1 VPKFKTLFLL
11 LSLILAGAC
20 QDFGSKSPQ
29 NEEIRLNKNPN
40 SNNSTIAV
48 HREFLKREQESIE
61 NYIADRNLNLQRNGT
76 GIYYQIEADANGKN
90 ALKVK
95 SGDDVRY
102 HYVISL
108 LNGSELYRSSSDEP
122 AILRVDKED
131 AEIGLHDALKLM
143 SLGDKGLFIL
153 PSHRAFGVS
162 GDQNKIPPF
171 TALVY
176 DLEIVEI
183 QKLQNP

>member
-1 VPKFKTLFLL
+1 MARINALFLL
-11 LSLILAGAC
+11 LMLIFSSAC
-20 QDFGSKSPQ
+20 QDFGSKTKEHQEFTVP
-29 NEEIRLNKNPN
+29 KNPHN
-40 SNNSTIAV
+40 SSIEA
-48 HREFLKREQESIE
+48 HREFLELEKKSIQ
-61 NYIADRNLNLQRNGT
+61 NYIADRNLDLQRNGT
-76 GIYYQIEADANGKN
+76 GIYYRIENNPVFDSIINIQ
-90 ALKVK
+90 
-95 SGDDVRY
+95 SGDEVTY
-102 HYVISL
+102 HYKISL
-108 LNGSELYRSSSDEP
+108 LNGSELYSSSADAP

-143 SLGDKGLFIL
+143 RLGDKGLFIL

-176 DLEIVEI
+176 DLEIVDI

>member
-1 VPKFKTLFLL
+1 MA
-11 LSLILAGAC
+11 LSITAC
-20 QDFGSKSPQ
+20 QDFGSKPPEHQEFSAPQ
-29 NEEIRLNKNPN
+29 IPRNGSIN
-40 SNNSTIAV
+40 A
-48 HREFLKREQESIE
+48 HREFLEREKESIQK
-61 NYIADRNLNLQRNGT
+61 YISDRNLDLQRNGT
-76 GIYYQIEADANGKN
+76 GIYYRIESDSTQKN
-90 ALKVK
+90 PLKVT

-102 HYVISL
+102 HYKISL
-108 LNGSELYRSSSDEP
+108 LTGNQLYSSLADEP
-122 AILRVDKED
+122 AILRIDKED

-176 DLEIVEI
+176 DLEIVDI

>member
-1 VPKFKTLFLL
+1 VSKFKTLFFV
-11 LSLILAGAC
+11 LSLIFIGAC
-20 QDFGSKSPQ
+20 QDFGSKSQQ
-29 NEEIRLNKNPN
+29 NEDIKLKQNTKPK
-40 SNNSTIAV
+40 NSTIEV
-48 HREFLKREQESIE
+48 HREFLKREQQSIQ
-61 NYIADRNLNLQRNGT
+61 NYIADRDLSMQRNGT
-76 GIYYQIEADANGKN
+76 GIYYQIEADSDVDNPIKAQ
-90 ALKVK
+90 
-95 SGDDVRY
+95 SGDDVSY
-102 HYVISL
+102 HYKISL
-108 LNGSELYRSSSDEP
+108 LNGSELYSSAENEP
-122 AILRVDKED
+122 ALLRVDKED

-143 SLGDKGLFIL
+143 SVGDKGLFIL

>member
-1 VPKFKTLFLL
+1 MTKINSLFILL
-11 LSLILAGAC
+11 MLVFLAAC
-20 QDFGSKSPQ
+20 QDLGSTSQEQQEFTAP
-29 NEEIRLNKNPN
+29 KNPRN
-40 SNNSTIAV
+40 SSIEA
-48 HREFLKREQESIE
+48 HREFLELEKKSIK
-61 NYIADRNLNLQRNGT
+61 NYISDRNLDLQRNGT
-76 GIYYQIEADANGKN
+76 GIYYRIEKN
-90 ALKVK
+90 PEFDSIIEVQ
-95 SGDDVRY
+95 SGDEVTY
-102 HYVISL
+102 HYKISL
-108 LNGSELYRSSSDEP
+108 LNGRELYSSSADSP
-122 AILRVDKED
+122 AILRIDKED

-176 DLEIVEI
+176 DLEIVDI

>member
-1 VPKFKTLFLL
+1 MLKNLCLLIALF
-11 LSLILAGAC
+11 AFTAC
-20 QDFGSKSPQ
+20 QDFSSKS
-29 NEEIRLNKNPN
+29 
-40 SNNSTIAV
+40 
-48 HREFLKREQESIE
+48 QESQEIPQPDKNRPGSIE
-61 NYIADRNLNLQRNGT
+61 AHRDFLEREKQSIEAYIKDRNLDLKRNGT
-76 GIYYQIEADANGKN
+76 GISYRIEKSDKLN
-90 ALKVK
+90 AGLAVE
-95 SGDDVRY
+95 SGDEVSY
-102 HYVISL
+102 HYKISL
-108 LNGSELYRSSSDEP
+108 LNGSELYSSAQNEP
-122 AILRVDKED
+122 ARLRVDKED

-176 DLEIVEI
+176 ELEIVDI

>member
-1 VPKFKTLFLL
+1 MARIKSLFLL
-11 LSLILAGAC
+11 LMLIFLVAC
-20 QDFGSKSPQ
+20 QDFGSKAQKHQEFTAP
-29 NEEIRLNKNPN
+29 KNPRN
-40 SNNSTIAV
+40 SSIEA
-48 HREFLKREQESIE
+48 HREFLELEKKSIQ
-61 NYIADRNLNLQRNGT
+61 NYIADRNLDLQRNGT
-76 GIYYQIEADANGKN
+76 GIYYRIENNPVFDSIIN
-90 ALKVK
+90 VQ
-95 SGDDVRY
+95 SGDEVTY
-102 HYVISL
+102 HYKISL
-108 LNGSELYRSSSDEP
+108 LNGSELYSSSADAP

-143 SLGDKGLFIL
+143 RLGDKGLFIL

-176 DLEIVEI
+176 DLEIVDI